1 MKKIILCFFMLALS
15 SGFSYSTELKTQ
27 SCLPANE
34 QSQTRLMQ
42 MADGTLAQQ
51 VMCCCKAVGGSMCC
65 NFQSSCLGLVTGCIC
80 ALQNQPDTENEG
92 NPGTSV
98 KG

>member
-1 MKKIILCFFMLALS
+1 MKKIILCFFMLTLS
-15 SGFSYSTELKTQ
+15 SGFSHSTELKTQ

-51 VMCCCKAVGGSMCC
+51 VMCCCKTFTGPMCC
-65 NFQSSCLGLVTGCIC
+65 NFQASCLGLVKGCVCDI
-80 ALQNQPDTENEG
+80 QNQPDSETDG
-92 NPGTSV
+92 NPGISV